1 MALERFKAPALPIP
15 TAEYDQRTMTD
26 IIRALRLYFNQLD
39 SLTPNQAQSYRADN
53 FYGGEFDGTVM
64 TAENVATST
73 LTATYSNVA
82 SMMSEFVRSKGFLGG
97 NFVGGSF
104 MGTNFYGG
112 YFRGDGRYLSTPYN
126 QFTSDQDQT
135 GAVATAT
142 AVTFNTDEFPGSIS
156 IASNSRITFG
166 ERGIYLLN
174 YSLAFTNPTNDAQD
188 IDIWYRYEGTDI
200 ANSNSKFTIPA
211 RKSTGNNS
219 YLIAVTPYMISVVAD
234 NDYVELM
241 FRVTDATVTLEHLA
255 AVAASPGVTPAIPA
269 TPSVI
274 LTVQF
279 ISARFPAVE
288 EVAPISVTGFG
299 QIGTVIVDA
308 TNTI

>member
-64 TAENVATST
+64 TAENVTTST
-73 LTATYSNVA
+73 LTATYSNVS
-82 SMMSEFVRSKGFLGG
+82 SMMSELIRSKGFLGG
-97 NFVGGSF
+97 NYTGGSY

-211 RKSTGNNS
+211 RKNAGNNS

-241 FRVTDATVTLEHLA
+241 FRVTDATVVLEHLA

-288 EVAPISVTGFG
+288 EIAPISVTGFG

>member
-73 LTATYSNVA
+73 LTATYSNVS
-82 SMMSEFVRSKGFLGG
+82 SMMSELIRSKGFLGG
-97 NFVGGSF
+97 NYTGGSY

-211 RKSTGNNS
+211 RKNAGNNS

-255 AVAASPGVTPAIPA
+255 AVSASPGVTPAIPA

-288 EVAPISVTGFG
+288 EIAPISVTGFG